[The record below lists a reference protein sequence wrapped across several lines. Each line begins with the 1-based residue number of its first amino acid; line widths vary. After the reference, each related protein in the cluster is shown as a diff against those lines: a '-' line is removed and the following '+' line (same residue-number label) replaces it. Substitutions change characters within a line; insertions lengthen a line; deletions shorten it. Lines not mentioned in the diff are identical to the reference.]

1 MSFLS
6 VSFVTH
12 THTHTHILFFKE
24 KRKKKHLRIILK
36 LRALQKQ
43 EVDQIWLAGHS
54 CQAPALQRL
63 NILKRK
69 SDHITLGSNS
79 IKGFL
84 LYSKQTSNS
93 L

>member
-12 THTHTHILFFKE
+12 TNVLFFKG
-24 KRKKKHLRIILK
+24 KKKKTHLRIILILK

-43 EVDQIWLAGHS
+43 EVDQIRLAGHS

-63 NILKRK
+63 DIFE
-69 SDHITLGSNS
+69 T
-79 IKGFL
+79 
-84 LYSKQTSNS
+84 
-93 L
+93 

>member
-6 VSFVTH
+6 VSFVSNTH
-12 THTHTHILFFKE
+12 THTNFLFFKE
-24 KRKKKHLRIILK
+24 KRKKKKHLRIILILK

-63 NILKRK
+63 NIFE
-69 SDHITLGSNS
+69 T
-79 IKGFL
+79 
-84 LYSKQTSNS
+84 
-93 L
+93 